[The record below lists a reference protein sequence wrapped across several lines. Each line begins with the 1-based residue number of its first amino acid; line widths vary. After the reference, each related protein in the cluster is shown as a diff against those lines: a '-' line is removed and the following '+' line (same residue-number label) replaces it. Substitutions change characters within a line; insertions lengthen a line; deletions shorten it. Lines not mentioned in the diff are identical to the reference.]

1 MKKTL
6 LLSTLLLTA
15 LPSFAQVTSSVQ
27 STISPAMRGELTS
40 AIKHADAVNLLAEKV
55 AGVPAITASIS
66 NPQTIKTIT
75 IPANTKGTQHIDVTL
90 MDDFLADVAPNA
102 RHYPPNFPNRTTEH
116 LTVENVKHLSD
127 WIEPYAKASDASFEV
142 VLRAAKI
149 NGMARNLNIGEA
161 YSLRANNHMAK
172 AVKLQPNHAE
182 ANFLYGMMISEA
194 GGFNEGKKYLDKA
207 VSLGYVEA
215 EQSLAQADLL
225 TDKKELARS
234 RLVALQAKNPNN
246 PQIGEQ
252 IKIIDEGG
260 FYIWKIADGNL
271 SVKPFH

>member
-6 LLSTLLLTA
+6 LASTLLLA
-15 LPSFAQVTSSVQ
+15 LPSFANLTSSVQ
-27 STISPAMRGELTS
+27 SSVSPAMRGEITTTIRHPN
-40 AIKHADAVNLLAEKV
+40 ATNLLSTQV
-55 AGVPAITASIS
+55 AGVPSIS
-66 NPQTIKTIT
+66 ANISNTQTIKTIT
-75 IPANTKGTQHIDVTL
+75 IPANTAGTQHLDVTL
-90 MDDFLADVAPNA
+90 IDDFLDDVAPNA

-116 LTVENVKHLSD
+116 FTGENIKHLSD
-127 WIEPYAKASDASFEV
+127 WIEPYASASDATFDV

-149 NGMARNLNIGEA
+149 NGMARNLNIGEV
-161 YSLRANNHMAK
+161 YSLRANAHMAK
-172 AVKLQPNHAE
+172 AIRLQPNHAE

-225 TDKKELARS
+225 TDKKTSARA
-234 RLVALQAKNPNN
+234 RLVALQAKHPNN
-246 PQIGEQ
+246 LQIGEQ

-260 FYIWKIADGNL
+260 FYIWKIADNDL
-271 SVKPFH
+271 SVKPFK

>member
-6 LLSTLLLTA
+6 LISTLLVA
-15 LPSFAQVTSSVQ
+15 LPSFAQVQSSIQ
-27 STISPAMRGELTS
+27 SSISPAMRGEITTT
-40 AIKHADAVNLLAEKV
+40 IKHANATNLLHDKV
-55 AGVPAITASIS
+55 AGVPAISASIS

-75 IPANTKGTQHIDVTL
+75 IPADTKGTQHIDVTL
-90 MDDFLADVAPNA
+90 IDDFLADVAPNA

-116 LTVENVKHLSD
+116 FTSENIKHLSD
-127 WIEPYAKASDASFEV
+127 WLEPYAKAPNASFEV

-149 NGMARNLNIGEA
+149 NGMARNLNLGEN

-172 AVKLQPNHAE
+172 AIKLQPNHPE

-207 VSLGYVEA
+207 VSLGYIEA

-225 TDKKELARS
+225 TDKKAQARA
-234 RLVALQAKNPNN
+234 RLVALQTKQPQN
-246 PQIGEQ
+246 PQIAEQ

-260 FYIWKIADGNL
+260 FYIWKIADNNL
-271 SVKPFH
+271 SVKPFN